1 MEEKIL
7 KLETKIEELEKKVF
21 NENKEISMRI
31 SALELATALSDDRYN
46 RILNEI
52 SSLKSEIQKLTEQPK
67 KRWDTAVAAVI
78 TAVIGI
84 AVGWFAGGK
93 TV

>member
-21 NENKEISMRI
+21 NENKEINMRI
-31 SALELATALSDDRYN
+31 SALELAMALSDDRYN

-52 SSLKSEIQKLTEQPK
+52 GSLKSEIQKLTEQPK
-67 KRWDTAVAAVI
+67 KRWDTAVTAVI
-78 TAVIGI
+78 TAIVGI